1 MSHFVQPTAEMLL
14 SEGRPAQHEDDGHSE
29 LRKETEA
36 VAVDEGAVAVDK
48 GTVGVDEGTE
58 GVDKGTVT
66 VDEGAVG
73 VDEGAEGVTEGAEGV
88 TEGAEGVYEGIVTVD
103 EGAVTV
109 DEGDVAVD
117 EGTVGVNEGTV
128 GVDERA
134 VTVDEG
140 AVGVDE
146 RALDVDEGAV
156 TVDEGAVGVNNDKEH
171 GDDGVGDGEVD
182 DGDIAYGDEFVAFE
196 DGIGGVGIFAS
207 ADGFDSVNGGSIVDA
222 SGAAFVDTKGVTGIT
237 FSDGGDEFGVDD
249 ISDDQE
255 STVLSPLLQHSS
267 EIRAEPTLVHDT
279 METTHL
285 LYLRPCDETAETAE
299 ETAGPVASTSF
310 QRDSDKESTS
320 CSDEYSAQ
328 EDEQEYEET
337 LSAADLLCFGW
348 QIARGMVCTM
358 SAVLRPYAK
367 RRVLIFIVH
376 KHE

>member
-14 SEGRPAQHEDDGHSE
+14 SEGRPGQHGNDGHSE
-29 LRKETEA
+29 LREKTEA
-36 VAVDEGAVAVDK
+36 VAVDEGAVAVDKGTVGVDKGTVTVDK

-66 VDEGAVG
+66 VDKGTV
-73 VDEGAEGVTEGAEGV
+73 GVTEGAVGV

-103 EGAVTV
+103 EGAVGV

-134 VTVDEG
+134 LDVDEGSVTVDEG
-140 AVGVDE
+140 AVGVD
-146 RALDVDEGAV
+146 
-156 TVDEGAVGVNNDKEH
+156 NDKEH
-171 GDDGVGDGEVD
+171 GDYGVGDGE
-182 DGDIAYGDEFVAFE
+182 DIAYGDEFVAFE

-249 ISDDQE
+249 ISPP
-255 STVLSPLLQHSS
+255 SSLLSFSPLLQHSS

-285 LYLRPCDETAETAE
+285 LCLRPCDETAESAE

-328 EDEQEYEET
+328 EDEQEDEET

-376 KHE
+376 KHK

>member
-29 LRKETEA
+29 LRKKTEA

-73 VDEGAEGVTEGAEGV
+73 VDEGAEGVTEGTEGV

-134 VTVDEG
+134 LDVDEGSVTVDEG
-140 AVGVDE
+140 AVGVD
-146 RALDVDEGAV
+146 
-156 TVDEGAVGVNNDKEH
+156 NDKEH
-171 GDDGVGDGEVD
+171 GDDGVGDDEVD
-182 DGDIAYGDEFVAFE
+182 DGDIAYGDDFVAFE

-222 SGAAFVDTKGVTGIT
+222 SGAAFVDTKGVTGVT

-285 LYLRPCDETAETAE
+285 LHLRPCDETAESAE

-310 QRDSDKESTS
+310 QQDSDKESTS

-328 EDEQEYEET
+328 EDEQEDEET

-376 KHE
+376 KYE

>member
-1 MSHFVQPTAEMLL
+1 MKVLC
-14 SEGRPAQHEDDGHSE
+14 R
-29 LRKETEA
+29 
-36 VAVDEGAVAVDK
+36 AVDK
-48 GTVGVDEGTE
+48 DTVGVDEGTE
-58 GVDKGTVT
+58 GVDKDT
-66 VDEGAVG
+66 
-73 VDEGAEGVTEGAEGV
+73 
-88 TEGAEGVYEGIVTVD
+88 VTVD

-128 GVDERA
+128 GI
-134 VTVDEG
+134 
-140 AVGVDE
+140 DE
-146 RALDVDEGAV
+146 RALNVDEGAV
-156 TVDEGAVGVNNDKEH
+156 TVDEGAVGVDNDKEH

-207 ADGFDSVNGGSIVDA
+207 ADGFDSVNGGSIGVDA
-222 SGAAFVDTKGVTGIT
+222 SVAAFVDTKGVTGVT

-249 ISDDQE
+249 ISDDPE
-255 STVLSPLLQHSS
+255 STVLSPLLQDSS

-285 LYLRPCDETAETAE
+285 LHLRPCDETAESAE
-299 ETAGPVASTSF
+299 ETAGPAASTSF
-310 QRDSDKESTS
+310 QQDSDKESTS

-328 EDEQEYEET
+328 EDEQEDEET

-376 KHE
+376 KHK